1 MDMLSSLCTAM
12 VRANGDSLVLESGR
26 APYVMS
32 GLDRQEVA
40 KSTLSDNALEALV
53 TQIFS
58 EAGRQAFRDS
68 GNTIEQIDVPSS
80 GLTLTATARR
90 QDDGVYIELRRA
102 PAAIEEPAVVPTVDA
117 DESLFVPAELPAAPE
132 HPLTAGPGVD
142 EWDRTPELFVGA
154 APAAGSDGPPPNVAY
169 VPLTTDDTWGQVG
182 VQSSEPEPAVLPPAP
197 AAVTGSENDEVAAPA
212 RVVPQPIRP
221 KELHVVEQMPDND
234 LLAWATD
241 AAEKGAST
249 VYLRAGSVPVIRVE
263 DRLDQIGS
271 SPIDHVVVNQ
281 LASDLEDG
289 GDPAWQRG
297 SEGEWSRA
305 DSRIG
310 RVTCRIFSDDQG
322 RGIILHL
329 HPATSSRTLGRLMP
343 RKVRA
348 ACDGDGLIV
357 VAAPALDEAIAMSSS
372 VVDRAGQRRGGYV
385 VALRPEGS
393 ARPAVSGTFVSQ
405 REFAPGEAAAA
416 IRSAVAESPDILL
429 IALSQSEGLAKEIA
443 RASESGRLA
452 ILAVAA
458 PTSLQAVRSLVG
470 RSSSAN
476 DAQVRLSLANSFRAG
491 FTTRTMR
498 RLGGGRITIQDL
510 LLGSSDVSGL
520 LASGDFAGITRLQRQ
535 GMAGMFTVDERLA
548 RAVRRGHVPLRQ
560 AVEHSL
566 DRRHMVALVR
576 AAGRTVRREQQSG
589 DDADAD
595 LQPVGAVRQSTS
607 RKWAAR

>member
-12 VRANGDSLVLESGR
+12 VRANGDNLVLESGR

-58 EAGRQAFRDS
+58 EAGRQAFRGD
-68 GNTIEQIDVPSS
+68 GHTVEQIDVPSS
-80 GLTLTATARR
+80 GLTLMATARR
-90 QDDGVYIELRRA
+90 QDDGIFIELRRA
-102 PAAIEEPAVVPTVDA
+102 PAAVEEPAAMPTVDA
-117 DESLFVPAELPAAPE
+117 DESLFVPAEMPAAPE
-132 HPLTAGPGVD
+132 HPLTAAPAPG
-142 EWDRTPELFVGA
+142 EWDRTPGLFVDA
-154 APAAGSDGPPPNVAY
+154 APAAGTEGPPPNVAY

-182 VQSSEPEPAVLPPAP
+182 VQSSEPEPAVLPPVP
-197 AAVTGSENDEVAAPA
+197 AAVTGSENDEIAAPA
-212 RVVPQPIRP
+212 RVVAQPIRP

-249 VYLRAGSVPVIRVE
+249 VYLRAGSVPVVRVE
-263 DRLDQIGS
+263 DRLDPIGS
-271 SPIDHVVVNQ
+271 SPLDHVVINQ

-322 RGIILHL
+322 RGIILNL
-329 HPATSSRTLGRLMP
+329 HPATASRTLGRLMP

-372 VVDRAGQRRGGYV
+372 VVDVAGQRRGGYV

-393 ARPAVSGTFVSQ
+393 ARPAVSGSTS
-405 REFAPGEAAAA
+405 
-416 IRSAVAESPDILL
+416 VA
-429 IALSQSEGLAKEIA
+429 
-443 RASESGRLA
+443 
-452 ILAVAA
+452 
-458 PTSLQAVRSLVG
+458 
-470 RSSSAN
+470 SSAN
-476 DAQVRLSLANSFRAG
+476 ATPTIASVAIAALRA
-491 FTTRTMR
+491 T
-498 RLGGGRITIQDL
+498 DWA
-510 LLGSSDVSGL
+510 SSGT
-520 LASGDFAGITRLQRQ
+520 AMKNIA
-535 GMAGMFTVDERLA
+535 APA
-548 RAVRRGHVPLRQ
+548 RPEL
-560 AVEHSL
+560 
-566 DRRHMVALVR
+566 
-576 AAGRTVRREQQSG
+576 
-589 DDADAD
+589 
-595 LQPVGAVRQSTS
+595 
-607 RKWAAR
+607 